1 MASRQEVIGLY
12 RQYIKAY
19 RRWPKQEQ
27 RRQDFRAYMLNRLRT
42 EFRQSASQA
51 AIMER
56 LAYGRQELN
65 ALESVINGEMEEK
78 VYLDMSVNALFY
90 VDDGLI
96 RSFMPASRTFTL
108 LDQPAQEGL
117 SEKNATTWTFI
128 GAYLAGKLSKSSTQ
142 EK

>member
-78 VYLDMSVNALFY
+78 YSLR
-90 VDDGLI
+90 DDGLI